1 VQREKR
7 KFFFFFSLHP
17 KQKPNRTE
25 LNFKIFNHDKLIF
38 IDILDILI
46 FFLTRTYIKMIDP
59 PLSCC
64 NYSQTSK
71 LLKEIEQFKSF
82 EDKKNVPNFHARKMQ
97 SLRNQI
103 W

>member
-1 VQREKR
+1 
-7 KFFFFFSLHP
+7 
-17 KQKPNRTE
+17 
-25 LNFKIFNHDKLIF
+25 
-38 IDILDILI
+38 
-46 FFLTRTYIKMIDP
+46 MIDP

-82 EDKKNVPNFHARKMQ
+82 ADKKNVPNFHARKMQ